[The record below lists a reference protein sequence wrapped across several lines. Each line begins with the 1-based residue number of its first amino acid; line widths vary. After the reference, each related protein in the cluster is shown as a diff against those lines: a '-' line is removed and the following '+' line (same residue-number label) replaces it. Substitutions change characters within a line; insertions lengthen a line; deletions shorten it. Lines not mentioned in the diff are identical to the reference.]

1 MGWVESVEE
10 QLLPFR
16 VTFPT
21 LTVVEEE
28 KWTREICSQLV
39 CSVGHHQNRCSD
51 SQLDFG
57 SCLTKEI

>member
-1 MGWVESVEE
+1 MCWVESVEE

-16 VTFPT
+16 VTFPP

-28 KWTREICSQLV
+28 KWACKICSKLV

-51 SQLDFG
+51 TQPDFG
-57 SCLTKEI
+57 SCLAEEI